1 MLQRCWG
8 DPIKVALPLFN
19 SKHSYR
25 DVRELITTVT
35 EYNQGQTLQT
45 SYSYDAL
52 KQITAVLDDHNNRT
66 TIQYDNLGRRTAI
79 DNPDT
84 GRVET
89 VYDLASN
96 PVQKITAV
104 LRLNHQAIHYDYD
117 QNRLIAVHYPNNPGN
132 DVSYTYGGNT
142 PQARQYN
149 QVGRV
154 VKITSQAGSEERQY
168 GKLGETTQETK
179 TVSSHT
185 QGANPNSPE
194 VYTTKYDFDTF
205 GRLMLLTLPDGE
217 IITHRY
223 DSGGNVDH
231 IEGAKNGQITA
242 YLQALLY
249 DKFEQRTYVKL
260 GNGVETHYT
269 YRADNRRLAN
279 LDSTGTAAGHF
290 QNLDYKYDKVGN
302 ITDLAN
308 NVAIPAPNSF
318 GGPTSQH
325 FGYDDL
331 YRLTHADGNFK
342 YSPGK
347 ARDYKLDLVYDT
359 IHNITNKTQTD
370 TLSSSGNKGIPQKG
384 TTYDW
389 DYTYTPQAQP
399 HAPAHIGDRTF
410 YYDANGN
417 QTGWSNDKNGTKRT
431 ITWDEDNRIQEISD
445 NGSTTD
451 FKYDDQGQRVFKIG
465 KQGETVYVNQFF
477 VVRNRSIVSKHVF
490 AGTSRLATKLETG
503 NGNTNI
509 RSQGTAPSGQ
519 ASGTSQAAAGQA
531 SAEIENKLI
540 TETEGDTTLPGNSEE
555 GLENALAN
563 GKGKGNKKG
572 IYKRLDK
579 LGYEVDANGQ
589 IVPQEGGTTTGS
601 TGQSPTL
608 FLYYYHPDHLGST
621 GYVTDA
627 NGKLYEHIEYFPF
640 GETWVQQSSNT
651 QRTPYLFTGKELDEE
666 TGLYYFGARYY
677 DPRTSVWQS
686 ADPILEKYLPGKD
699 EIQRRNSGDASGV
712 YDPFVMSLYAYGH
725 LGPLTFKDPDGRDNV
740 AVVVGAKMSTTRN
753 LGHRRGGAYQ
763 IYQYKVF
770 HVPSW
775 VPNVAK
781 PLVGKLF
788 GKKEGEFEL
797 TWEARSSNDGNRG
810 TVLGDSSKLAE
821 VSLGAGKHPI
831 RVTDIDK
838 SAKDVLTQE
847 TSGGTVTR
855 ENVRLHWGG
864 PSGSEGC
871 GTTCDLGI
879 GMSKS
884 QTETHLQ
891 GQMKLNEPGEKH
903 FIVLPPA
910 NND

>member
-1 MLQRCWG
+1 
-8 DPIKVALPLFN
+8 
-19 SKHSYR
+19 
-25 DVRELITTVT
+25 LIHDHTT
-35 EYNQGQTLQT
+35 
-45 SYSYDAL
+45 
-52 KQITAVLDDHNNRT
+52 
-66 TIQYDNLGRRTAI
+66 
-79 DNPDT
+79 
-84 GRVET
+84 
-89 VYDLASN
+89 
-96 PVQKITAV
+96 
-104 LRLNHQAIHYDYD
+104 
-117 QNRLIAVHYPNNPGN
+117 
-132 DVSYTYGGNT
+132 
-142 PQARQYN
+142 QYN
-149 QVGRV
+149 
-154 VKITSQAGSEERQY
+154 
-168 GKLGETTQETK
+168 
-179 TVSSHT
+179 
-185 QGANPNSPE
+185 
-194 VYTTKYDFDTF
+194 FDTF

-217 IITHRY
+217 IITHQY
-223 DSGGNVDH
+223 DSGGNVEH
-231 IEGAKNGQITA
+231 IEGAKNGQTTA
-242 YLQALLY
+242 YLQSLLY

-260 GNGVETHYT
+260 GNGIETKYT

-279 LDSTGTAAGHF
+279 LDSIGAAAGHF
-290 QNLDYKYDKVGN
+290 QNLDYTYDKVGN

-331 YRLTHADGNFK
+331 YRLSHADGNFK

-384 TTYDW
+384 TSYDW
-389 DYTYTPQAQP
+389 AYQYTPNAQP

-431 ITWDEDNRIQEISD
+431 IVWDEDNRIQEISD

-490 AGTSRLATKLETG
+490 AGTSRIATKLETG

-540 TETEGDTTLPGNSEE
+540 TETEPAQSGVEEHQTTLPGNSEE
-555 GLENALAN
+555 GLESALAN
-563 GKGKGNKKG
+563 GKGNKKG

-589 IVPQEGGTTTGS
+589 IVPQDGGTTTGGS
-601 TGQSPTL
+601 GQSPTL

-627 NGKLYEHIEYFPF
+627 SGKLYEHIEYFPF

-677 DPRTSVWQS
+677 DPRTNVWQS
-686 ADPILEKYLPGKD
+686 ADPVLEKYLPTGGKEHD
-699 EIQRRNSGDASGV
+699 SKLPGLGGIYNPPNLG
-712 YDPFVMSLYAYGH
+712 LYMYGH
-725 LGPLTFKDPDGRDNV
+725 QNPVKFYDPDGKRV
-740 AVVVGAKMSTTRN
+740 YIGGHIAVSPFGNLTSPPSVHITLVVIPDRPQDFTNKSGWNTLSGDKIFATIGAQPGGKAGLDAGPLGN
-753 LGHRRGGAYQ
+753 LKTEFNYSGDQPSHLGFMQAVPTPKGMTDTEFISKLINSASSYKNDKNYDVFPSASSNAYNSNSYVSGVLKAAGATPPPLRTGGTFQAPGYDKPLPLPGGSGGA
-763 IYQYKVF
+763 
-770 HVPSW
+770 
-775 VPNVAK
+775 
-781 PLVGKLF
+781 
-788 GKKEGEFEL
+788 
-797 TWEARSSNDGNRG
+797 
-810 TVLGDSSKLAE
+810 
-821 VSLGAGKHPI
+821 
-831 RVTDIDK
+831 
-838 SAKDVLTQE
+838 
-847 TSGGTVTR
+847 
-855 ENVRLHWGG
+855 
-864 PSGSEGC
+864 SGSWQNGAS
-871 GTTCDLGI
+871 G
-879 GMSKS
+879 SW
-884 QTETHLQ
+884 
-891 GQMKLNEPGEKH
+891 
-903 FIVLPPA
+903 
-910 NND
+910 